1 MDHRITRGAPGLP
14 QDRPPVPR
22 ARVKDTGRGTRR
34 RAARRPA
41 LVAWGVQL
49 ALNALWTPLFFAAE
63 QYGAGLRPATGPIRT
78 SHGSEQHSQGLGTGL
93 TSTVRR

>member
-1 MDHRITRGAPGLP
+1 M
-14 QDRPPVPR
+14 
-22 ARVKDTGRGTRR
+22 KDTGRGTRR

-63 QYGAGLRPATGPIRT
+63 QYGPA
-78 SHGSEQHSQGLGTGL
+78 
-93 TSTVRR
+93 